1 MPALWLKNGDEYQ
14 LPESDTTRLNVRG
27 KPLPILKNRKAVQL
41 FLIVSSRYTQSGG
54 SLELLSCYGT
64 FLSQCILW
72 HQHDPYSMFRP
83 KRYSGTKEDPH
94 IVPSI
99 VDKRLVGCIC
109 EEDNSAVIWFW
120 VHKGD
125 SHRCPQCGSYY
136 KLTHHEL
143 P

>member
-1 MPALWLKNGDEYQ
+1 MKSRLLGLKGK
-14 LPESDTTRLNVRG
+14 LAMKRG
-27 KPLPILKNRKAVQL
+27 
-41 FLIVSSRYTQSGG
+41 
-54 SLELLSCYGT
+54 E
-64 FLSQCILW
+64 
-72 HQHDPYSMFRP
+72 DPYSMFRP

>member
-1 MPALWLKNGDEYQ
+1 MNPNNRALVRCHIK
-14 LPESDTTRLNVRG
+14 SRSSALNWIIWQCRPDMS
-27 KPLPILKNRKAVQL
+27 KLWP
-41 FLIVSSRYTQSGG
+41 SRYFGLQ
-54 SLELLSCYGT
+54 LRALAQL
-64 FLSQCILW
+64 
-72 HQHDPYSMFRP
+72 DPYSMFRP